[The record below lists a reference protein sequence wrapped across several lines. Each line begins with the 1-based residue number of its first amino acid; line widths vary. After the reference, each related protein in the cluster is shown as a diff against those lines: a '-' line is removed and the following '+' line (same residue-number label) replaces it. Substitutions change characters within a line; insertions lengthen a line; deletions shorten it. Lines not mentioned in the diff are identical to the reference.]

1 MIDFNNAS
9 FKDFENIES
18 KTIDYKA
25 NHFSDYLD
33 HLHSQ
38 GKLNY
43 RLTSFDGCKSE
54 INIQIPYFKK
64 NLNVISF
71 VSNDYLGLTQNE
83 EVKQAVIDAITKFGT
98 GSAASPAIGGHF
110 IYHEELEKKLSLF
123 FKGEDTILFNTGY
136 TANSSTF
143 QALLNKEDIAILDM
157 AVHASIYEGCQL
169 TNVKTFLHNNM
180 EMLERVLSSVQYKYR
195 TKMIIVDGVYS
206 QDGDIAKL
214 DEIIIL
220 AKKYGAMIAVDDAH
234 GIGVVGKTGR
244 GVVEIFDAFD
254 KIDLFV
260 GTLSKAIGNLG
271 GFVVGKKNVIRYL
284 KFQAKQHLFST
295 TSTPAIAGALKA
307 LEIIENN
314 TLYKDV
320 LWSNINYFK
329 KNLTQNGFD
338 IGSPSS
344 AVIPVKIGDI
354 NNTLIVGKLL
364 LERGIHANPI
374 MYPAVAKK
382 DARIRFNLTANH
394 SPTQLD
400 KVISALNEINQIIPI
415 KKINDRVKY

>member
-18 KTIDYKA
+18 KTIEYRA
-25 NHFSDYLD
+25 EHFSDYLD
-33 HLHSQ
+33 YLFNQ

-43 RLTSFDGCKSE
+43 RLTSYDGCKPE
-54 INIQIPYFKK
+54 IEIDIPFFNKK
-64 NLNVISF
+64 LNVVSF

-83 EVKQAVIDAITKFGT
+83 EVKNSVIEAITKFGT

-110 IYHEELEKKLSLF
+110 IYHEKLENKLTNF

-180 EMLERVLSSVQYKYR
+180 EMLERVLISVQNKYR

-206 QDGDIAKL
+206 QDGDIALL
-214 DEIIIL
+214 DQIIPL
-220 AKKYGAMIAVDDAH
+220 AKKYGALIAVDDAH
-234 GIGVVGKTGR
+234 GVGVVGKTGR
-244 GVVEIFDAFD
+244 GVVEIYNAFD
-254 KIDLFV
+254 QIDLFI
-260 GTLSKAIGNLG
+260 GTLSKSIGNLG
-271 GFVVGKKNVIRYL
+271 GFVVGKKNVIKYL
-284 KFQAKQHLFST
+284 KFQSKQHLFST
-295 TSTPAIAGALKA
+295 TSTPSIFGALKA
-307 LEIIENN
+307 LEIIETNPQ
-314 TLYKDV
+314 YMMK
-320 LWSNINYFK
+320 LWRNINYFK
-329 KNLTQNGFD
+329 DLLLSNGFN
-338 IGSPSS
+338 IGSPTS
-344 AVIPVKIGDI
+344 AIIPVKIGDI
-354 NNTLIVGKLL
+354 NKTLLVGKLL
-364 LERGIHANPI
+364 LEKGIHANPI

-394 SPTQLD
+394 ELDHLD
-400 KVISALNEINQIIPI
+400 KAVVALIQINEIINI
-415 KKINDRVKY
+415 K